1 MSRNFYQIYISRA
14 RPHVVDTL
22 APKDWIVKIKG
33 RVKRN
38 VSIGVIHLKIDFN
51 ANIRNL
57 CKALI

>member
-14 RPHVVDTL
+14 KLRVVDTL